1 MIQRIQSVYLA
12 LAALLG
18 ASLAVGTVATYI
30 SPMGITTTL
39 GTSSTV
45 VNASAQVLESSIN
58 TSIVASILVIVAI
71 ALFSLFSFKNRKTQQ
86 LLCNIGTVLSLF
98 ATLYL
103 AFTNNKLMEENSM
116 STFMV
121 SNFRLFTP
129 LICMMLFILAQ
140 RAIKKDDDLVK
151 SADRLR

>member
-18 ASLAVGTVATYI
+18 ASLAVGTVATYV

-58 TSIVASILVIVAI
+58 TSIVASVVVIVAM

-86 LLCNIGTVLSLF
+86 LLCNTGTVLSLF

-103 AFTNNKLMEENSM
+103 ASTNNKLMEENSM